1 MTTTGAPAG
10 QPLNPQASDP
20 LAQSLSADR
29 AGRARNPD
37 VSPFMSPQGDEQSSG
52 ASGLLRTVKRRQ
64 GIFLFVFVLVTGA
77 LAIDTIR
84 QRIFNPVYEGGFQLQ
99 ISSPF
104 DAGKRGNAGSDGT
117 VGEIAATVPDTDIPS
132 LVVLLRSPLLLRDLS
147 VKQGVSIPEVI
158 SNLRIGLAAED
169 VKNVLNINLRWR
181 DPAKGRAILT
191 QLSKIYTNFSLTERQ
206 ATLDSGVR
214 FLDSQAPELLA
225 RVEKLQ
231 AELRQFRERYSFLE
245 PSAQGSSIQ
254 SSRDE
259 LVGQLRVLQV
269 EQAKLQSEI
278 ASVKAGRLKL
288 DGSGAPS
295 AERLLGPTSLA
306 TAPRADTGSS
316 SATVQGSRTP
326 SDNLFGIEQELATAR
341 STYREDSPTIQAI
354 KARRDRLLPV
364 IQRQYLDSL
373 MSQLL
378 SNTAQQDELNR
389 QIFLLTQNFK
399 TSPRKIKEYDDL
411 QQKLTV
417 ARENY
422 ASYIKARERYRLEI
436 ARSTT
441 PWQVISPAEFGDVPV
456 EPDVRRNLLRA
467 VLLGLIA
474 GLAAAV
480 LRERTDHVFHTPME
494 VERELQLPVL
504 GLIPFLPLSP
514 NSDISTSISKMSS
527 SERFA
532 IKESLRSLFTTF
544 RLLRADRNIR
554 LVGITS
560 STQGEGKSTSVTV
573 FARTLADLGMKV
585 LIVDADMR
593 LPMQNRYLGV
603 DQGEGISSLLSDP
616 SIKASSLIQSIQD
629 NLDIIPAG
637 PKPPDPARL
646 LNSSRCNEVVE
657 EIRQLPG
664 YDIVI
669 FDTPPCLM
677 LADPIL
683 LGEKLDGIL
692 FLVGLGKVSRDLAP
706 QAARR
711 IKATGVDVLG
721 LICNQVTFPSRLN
734 DYGYEYGYYYHYS
747 YATNYG
753 NTGYGSYA
761 AGLKNFARRY
771 RDTYSQNRYRDS
783 YLTTAA
789 RPAQQSDAKP
799 SSQKSPEISTSSS
812 NPGKSLSRDQ
822 ATEVSSNQ
830 SDDSS
835 SSGPLDWIRNRLGK

>member
-1 MTTTGAPAG
+1 
-10 QPLNPQASDP
+10 
-20 LAQSLSADR
+20 
-29 AGRARNPD
+29 
-37 VSPFMSPQGDEQSSG
+37 MSPQGDEQSSG

-84 QRIFNPVYEGGFQLQ
+84 QRIFSPVYEGGFQLQ

-104 DAGKRGNAGSDGT
+104 DAGKRGNSGGDGT
-117 VGEIAATVPDTDIPS
+117 VGEIASTVPDTDIPS

-147 VKQGVSIPEVI
+147 VKQGVSVPEVI
-158 SNLRIGLAAED
+158 SNLRIGLAAD
-169 VKNVLNINLRWR
+169 NVKNVLNINLRWR
-181 DPAKGRAILT
+181 DPAKGRAILA
-191 QLSKIYTNFSLTERQ
+191 QLSKIYTNFSLSERQ

-231 AELRQFRERYSFLE
+231 AELRNFRERYSFLE

-254 SSRDE
+254 SSRDA
-259 LVGQLRVLQV
+259 LVGQLRTLQV

-278 ASVKAGRLKL
+278 SSVKAGRLKL
-288 DGSGAPS
+288 DSSGAPS

-306 TAPRADTGSS
+306 TAPRTDTGSS
-316 SATVQGSRTP
+316 SATVQGSGSRTP

-354 KARRDRLLPV
+354 KARRDKLLPV

-417 ARENY
+417 ARDNY
-422 ASYIKARERYRLEI
+422 ASYIKSRERYRLEI

-467 VLLGLIA
+467 FLLGLIA
-474 GLAAAV
+474 GLGAAV

-514 NSDISTSISKMSS
+514 NSDITTSISKMSS

-616 SIKASSLIQSIQD
+616 SIKASSLVQSIQD
-629 NLDIIPAG
+629 NLDVIPAG

-747 YATNYG
+747 YATSYG

-771 RDTYSQNRYRDS
+771 RDTYVHNRYRDS
-783 YLTTAA
+783 YLTAG
-789 RPAQQSDAKP
+789 RPGQPSETKAGQAK
-799 SSQKSPEISTSSS
+799 STEASTSTSDIRATASS
-812 NPGKSLSRDQ
+812 DQ
-822 ATEVSSNQ
+822 PTSMSNSQ
-830 SDDSS
+830 SNDAN
-835 SSGPLDWIRNRLGK
+835 SSGPFDWIRRRIGK

>member
-1 MTTTGAPAG
+1 
-10 QPLNPQASDP
+10 
-20 LAQSLSADR
+20 
-29 AGRARNPD
+29 
-37 VSPFMSPQGDEQSSG
+37 MSPQGDEQSSG

-104 DAGKRGNAGSDGT
+104 DAGKRGGGASDGT
-117 VGEIAATVPDTDIPS
+117 VAEIASTVPDTDIPS

-254 SSRDE
+254 SSRDS
-259 LVGQLRVLQV
+259 LVGQLRSLQV
-269 EQAKLQSEI
+269 DQAKLQSEI

-288 DGSGAPS
+288 DSSGAPT
-295 AERLLGPTSLA
+295 AAQLLGPTSLA
-306 TAPRADTGSS
+306 TAPRSDTASS
-316 SATVQGSRTP
+316 SASVQSSRTP

-354 KARRDRLLPV
+354 KARRDKLLPV

-616 SIKASSLIQSIQD
+616 SIKASSLVQSIQD

-783 YLTTAA
+783 YITANRSAQPTESKVNSA
-789 RPAQQSDAKP
+789 RSTDVTL
-799 SSQKSPEISTSSS
+799 STSSTGTQPS
-812 NPGKSLSRDQ
+812 SDQ
-822 ATEVSSNQ
+822 NLGPSSGPI
-830 SDDSS
+830 DDSS
-835 SSGPLDWIRNRLGK
+835 TSGPLDWIRKRIGK

>member
-1 MTTTGAPAG
+1 
-10 QPLNPQASDP
+10 
-20 LAQSLSADR
+20 
-29 AGRARNPD
+29 
-37 VSPFMSPQGDEQSSG
+37 MSPQGDEQSSG

-84 QRIFNPVYEGGFQLQ
+84 QRIFSPVYEGGFQLQ

-104 DAGKRGNAGSDGT
+104 DAGKRGNSGGDGT
-117 VGEIAATVPDTDIPS
+117 VGEIASTVPDTDIPS

-147 VKQGVSIPEVI
+147 VKQGVSVPEVI
-158 SNLRIGLAAED
+158 SNLRIGLAAD
-169 VKNVLNINLRWR
+169 NVKNVLNINLRWR
-181 DPAKGRAILT
+181 DPAKGRAILA
-191 QLSKIYTNFSLTERQ
+191 QLSKIYTNFSLSERQ

-231 AELRQFRERYSFLE
+231 AELRNFRERYSFLE
-245 PSAQGSSIQ
+245 PSAQGTSIQ
-254 SSRDE
+254 SSRDA
-259 LVGQLRVLQV
+259 LVGQLRTLQV

-278 ASVKAGRLKL
+278 SSVKAGRLKL
-288 DGSGAPS
+288 DSSGAPS

-306 TAPRADTGSS
+306 TAPRTDTGSS
-316 SATVQGSRTP
+316 SATVQGSGSRTP

-354 KARRDRLLPV
+354 KARRDKLLPV

-417 ARENY
+417 ARDNY
-422 ASYIKARERYRLEI
+422 ASYIKSRERYRLEI

-474 GLAAAV
+474 GLGAAV

-514 NSDISTSISKMSS
+514 NSDITTSISKMSS

-616 SIKASSLIQSIQD
+616 SIKASSLVQSIQD
-629 NLDIIPAG
+629 NLDVIPAG

-747 YATNYG
+747 YATSYG

-771 RDTYSQNRYRDS
+771 RDTYVHNRYRDS
-783 YLTTAA
+783 YLTAGRPGQPSETKAGAAKSTEASTSTLDIRTTASSDQ
-789 RPAQQSDAKP
+789 PTSMSNSPSSDA
-799 SSQKSPEISTSSS
+799 
-812 NPGKSLSRDQ
+812 N
-822 ATEVSSNQ
+822 
-830 SDDSS
+830 
-835 SSGPLDWIRNRLGK
+835 SSGPFDWIRRRIGK

>member
-1 MTTTGAPAG
+1 VTTTEAPLG
-10 QPLNPQASDP
+10 QPLPPPATEGLVNPA
-20 LAQSLSADR
+20 AADR
-29 AGRARNPD
+29 ASRARSQD
-37 VSPFMSPQGDEQSSG
+37 ISPLMSPQVDDQGSG
-52 ASGLLRTVKRRQ
+52 ISGLLRTIKRRQ
-64 GIFLFVFVLVTGA
+64 GIFVFTFVLVSGA
-77 LAIDTIR
+77 LAVDTIR
-84 QRIFNPVYEGGFQLQ
+84 QRIFSPVYQGGFQMQ

-104 DAGKRGNAGSDGT
+104 DSGRRLSGSSGDGT
-117 VGEIAATVPDTDIPS
+117 VGEIAATIPEPDIPS
-132 LVVLLRSPLLLRDLS
+132 LVVLLRSPWLLRDLS
-147 VKQGVSIPEVI
+147 DKQGVSIPEVI
-158 SNLRIGLAAED
+158 SNLQIGLAAED

-181 DPAKGRAILT
+181 DPVKGRQILS

-214 FLDSQAPELLA
+214 FLDSQAPGLLN

-231 AELRQFRERYSFLE
+231 AELRLFRESNSFLE
-245 PSAQGSSIQ
+245 PGAQGASIQ
-254 SSRDE
+254 ENRDS
-259 LVGQLRVLQV
+259 LLNQLRSLQV

-278 ASVKAGRLKL
+278 ASVKAGRLRL

-295 AERLLGPTSLA
+295 ADRVLGPTSLA
-306 TAPRADTGSS
+306 TAPRSDAAPSSGAGESGSP
-316 SATVQGSRTP
+316 TP
-326 SDNLFGIEQELATAR
+326 DGLFKIEQELATAR
-341 STYREDSPTIQAI
+341 SVFREDSPTIQAI

-364 IQRQYLDSL
+364 VQRQYLDSL

-399 TSPRKIKEYDDL
+399 TSPKKIKEYDDL

-436 ARSTT
+436 ARSTS

-456 EPDVRRNLLRA
+456 EPDVKRNLFRA
-467 VLLGLIA
+467 LIIGLLA

-480 LRERTDHVFHTPME
+480 IRERTDHVFHTPME

-514 NSDISTSISKMSS
+514 SSDISTSISKMSS

-560 STQGEGKSTSVTV
+560 STQGEGKSTSVSV

-585 LIVDADMR
+585 LIIDADMR
-593 LPMQNRYLGV
+593 LPMQNRYLGA
-603 DQGEGISSLLSDP
+603 DQGEGLSSLLSNP
-616 SIKASSLIQSIQD
+616 SIKAANIIQSVQD
-629 NLDIIPAG
+629 NLDVIPAG

-657 EIRQLPG
+657 EIRNLPG

-721 LICNQVTFPSRLN
+721 LICNQVTFPTRLN

-747 YATNYG
+747 YASSEG
-753 NTGYGSYA
+753 STGYGSYA
-761 AGLKNFARRY
+761 TGLKNFARRY
-771 RDTYSQNRYRDS
+771 RDSYVGNRYRDS
-783 YLTTAA
+783 YVNPARTTTTV
-789 RPAQQSDAKP
+789 DAKSIRPNTSEEHVQP
-799 SSQKSPEISTSSS
+799 SSPQPAESTFKPDKSEH
-812 NPGKSLSRDQ
+812 K
-822 ATEVSSNQ
+822 
-830 SDDSS
+830 DSS
-835 SSGPLDWIRNRLGK
+835 PLNWIRKRLGGRG